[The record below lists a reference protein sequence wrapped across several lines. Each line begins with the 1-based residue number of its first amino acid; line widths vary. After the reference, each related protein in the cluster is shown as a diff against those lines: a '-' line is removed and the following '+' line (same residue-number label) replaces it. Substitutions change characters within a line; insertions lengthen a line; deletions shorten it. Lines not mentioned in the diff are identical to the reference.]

1 MGVDMAHYESF
12 FFSIF
17 INNNLIMGGGSNWA
31 QIPIMSVEKVKT
43 FKNEVESYIK
53 NLWVLDY
60 LRCGYNGESA
70 WGFKDPRLCVLL
82 PLYIEIFPDCKVV
95 HIRRNPND
103 VAASLCRKKKLG
115 VGQIDNF
122 DYWKTLT
129 LQHVER
135 VLEYANCCQGY
146 YELNYEDLCLDSE
159 KTVLQLFDFLNLPFT
174 DETKNLLK
182 KVHSSRVG
190 SFELKE

>member
-1 MGVDMAHYESF
+1 
-12 FFSIF
+12 
-17 INNNLIMGGGSNWA
+17 
-31 QIPIMSVEKVKT
+31 
-43 FKNEVESYIK
+43 
-53 NLWVLDY
+53 